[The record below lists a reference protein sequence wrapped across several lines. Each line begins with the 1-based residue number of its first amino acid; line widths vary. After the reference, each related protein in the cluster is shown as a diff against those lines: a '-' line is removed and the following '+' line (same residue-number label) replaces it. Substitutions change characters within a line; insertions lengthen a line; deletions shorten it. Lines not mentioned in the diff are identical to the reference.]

1 MTDDPFL
8 PKKSEHM
15 SPVQPSAQPVPIDP
29 STLDPYS
36 GPVPTDPTP
45 YQAPPVAPAQYAPAQ
60 YEPYEQ
66 PGYTSAAPTAY
77 PQAAPGY
84 PPPPPMP
91 YYPGQPKPKT
101 WMNWVAFGCGLGGLV
116 TCGLSGVVGIVFGHL
131 GLSASKR
138 GEADAR
144 GAGLAGLIISYV
156 FVVAMVAYWAL
167 IIGVGLFAD
176 YE

>member
-1 MTDDPFL
+1 
-8 PKKSEHM
+8 
-15 SPVQPSAQPVPIDP
+15 
-29 STLDPYS
+29 
-36 GPVPTDPTP
+36 
-45 YQAPPVAPAQYAPAQ
+45 
-60 YEPYEQ
+60 
-66 PGYTSAAPTAY
+66 
-77 PQAAPGY
+77 
-84 PPPPPMP
+84 MP

-116 TCGLSGVVGIVFGHL
+116 TCGLSGVAGIVFGHL